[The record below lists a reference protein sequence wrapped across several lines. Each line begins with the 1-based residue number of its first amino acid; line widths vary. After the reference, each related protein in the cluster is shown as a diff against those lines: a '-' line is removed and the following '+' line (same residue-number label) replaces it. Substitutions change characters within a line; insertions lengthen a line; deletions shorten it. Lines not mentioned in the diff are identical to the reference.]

1 MKPFFF
7 GDSTRPLFG
16 LHHPPSGG
24 TPRRWGVVIC
34 NPFGQESLRA
44 HRSLRELAK
53 RLAETGFHVLRF
65 DYFGSG
71 DSAGDGDEATL
82 DQWLLDISAAIAEV
96 KETSSSPKFA
106 LVGLRLGATLAALL
120 AAQRGDV
127 ERLVLWD
134 PILDG
139 TAYLKELRSAQES
152 WLRDHAQGRRGAAE
166 GEPLRE
172 ALGFSIPPA
181 LASSVERLRFVPDDW
196 PSDKALVVDHRSF
209 PGAPVWVHEDG
220 VNRTLVPH
228 AVLESITSW
237 LGSACP

>member
-1 MKPFFF
+1 LRPFFF
-7 GDSTRPLFG
+7 GDSARPLFG

-24 TPRRWGVVIC
+24 TSRRWGVVLC

-71 DSAGDGDEATL
+71 DSGGDGDEATL
-82 DQWLLDISAAIAEV
+82 EQWVLDISAAIDEV
-96 KETSSSPKFA
+96 KEASSSPRFA
-106 LVGLRLGATLAALL
+106 LVGLRLGASLSALV
-120 AAQRGDV
+120 ARQRGDV

-139 TAYLKELRSAQES
+139 AVYLKELRAAHDV
-152 WLRDHAQGRRGAAE
+152 WLRDHAQGRRGAGA

-172 ALGFSIPPA
+172 ALGFSIPPL
-181 LASSVERLRFVPDDW
+181 LATSVERLRLAPDDW
-196 PSDKALVVDHRSF
+196 PPEKALLIDHRSF
-209 PGAPVWVHEDG
+209 PGGQVWVHEDG

-237 LGSACP
+237 LGNACP